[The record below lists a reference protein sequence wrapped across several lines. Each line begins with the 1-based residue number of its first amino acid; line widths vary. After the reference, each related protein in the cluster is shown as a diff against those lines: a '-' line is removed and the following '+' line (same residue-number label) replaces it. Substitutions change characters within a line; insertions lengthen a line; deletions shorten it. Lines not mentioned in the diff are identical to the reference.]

1 MGDVHIKVEVKG
13 MAEVGTV
20 LKTLPLNMKE
30 KVARNAMSA
39 AARVGLAAVQTEV
52 PIGGGPKSPND
63 PSPGNIL
70 RNLRITR
77 GKNVP
82 DTVIQ
87 YRVFVHAGH
96 ARRGRGW
103 RGRVLEVVPPY
114 YWYMQEFGSSR
125 NPANPF
131 MTRGFMKSASN
142 AATKARDS
150 AAAAVKRYIG
160 KGK

>member
-1 MGDVHIKVEVKG
+1 MAESHIKVEVKG
-13 MAEVGTV
+13 MAEVGAV

-30 KVARNAMSA
+30 KVARNAMLA
-39 AARVGLAAVQTEV
+39 GARVGLAAVQTEV
-52 PIGGGPKSPND
+52 PIGGGEKSPHD

-70 RNLRITR
+70 RNLRIAR

-82 DTVIQ
+82 DTVVQ
-87 YRVFVHAGH
+87 YRLFVHVGRV
-96 ARRGRGW
+96 RRGKGW
-103 RGRVLEVVPPY
+103 RGRVLEVGPPY

-142 AATKARDS
+142 AATRIRDA
-150 AAAAVKRYIG
+150 AAAAVQRYIG
-160 KGK
+160 KNK